1 VRLLSD
7 AVEGMTESE
16 QQAAADLLFSF
27 VRRGPDGTDDWG
39 VFHPS
44 LLEERDSA
52 VNPLD
57 GVLTHLMREPYVTR

>member
-7 AVEGMTESE
+7 VVEGMPESE
-16 QQAAADLLFSF
+16 PQAAADLLFSF

-44 LLEERDSA
+44 LIGDQASKH
-52 VNPLD
+52 NPLD
-57 GVLTHLMREPYVTR
+57 GVLPHLMREASVTR